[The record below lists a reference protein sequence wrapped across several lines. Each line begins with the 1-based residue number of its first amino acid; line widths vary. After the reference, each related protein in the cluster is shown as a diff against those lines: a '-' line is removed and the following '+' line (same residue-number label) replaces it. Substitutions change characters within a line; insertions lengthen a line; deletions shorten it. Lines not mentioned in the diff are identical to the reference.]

1 MKSAW
6 LYFVLGGVLLYVLW
20 GLHVDATVT
29 AGDVVVTYK
38 PSMGAPPI
46 GASSSDAIDWAMVD
60 QLPL

>member
-20 GLHVDATVT
+20 GLHVDATIT
-29 AGDVVVTYK
+29 AGDVIVTYK
-38 PSMGAPPI
+38 PTPVPPI
-46 GASSSDAIDWAMVD
+46 GASSSEAIDWAMVD